1 MEEKKSEEKFIFEE
15 KAEIRTMEKDIA
27 RLKGLSVTEPE
38 KKLDSKKPLKKK
50 GKELPPEDIERKK
63 KVEKFVKEIE
73 EEAKRKSEKTEDA
86 ILEEERVM
94 TELATKT
101 KETKDEKV
109 DEKQSEEGLEED
121 LPIIFPPDK
130 VEKEEDLPK
139 EETLENFI
147 VSLSAIPNE
156 GGTLEGEGFYSQ
168 GSEVRVLATPN
179 EGFKFERW
187 MDEVAETISNL
198 SEYTFNITKDTMLV
212 AEFIKEDSLE
222 LKEEPL
228 PPIEDEVSEKT
239 PLSEESLLTLEKD
252 TDIEEERRAEEE
264 RIAEEERRAEEERIR
279 QEKESEEGIKK
290 EIAELESKQ
299 EEVNRSIKEIEDK
312 RESLEK
318 DKEELQSSLDKTIEK
333 EKEIEIKEK
342 EVADRVGYLKK
353 DKGAKKDLWEW
364 QEKRRLVEKE
374 RWGWD
379 EKILE
384 ISKTIDQANN
394 DYNEKKTIQKENED
408 TLKDAY
414 SKLERI
420 RLTKEKEEIER
431 NLSDL
436 YTLIE
441 KAKERLET
449 VTDEKKGVEQALGI
463 TKDKA
468 SELIS
473 LKEEIEKREMEE
485 SDPILKKKIE
495 KERWNTED
503 DIKTLEEKVW
513 ADTSVLKEVSER
525 ERLSREELEA
535 EKEKEMN
542 LKRRID
548 EIDSILEGRDPVI
561 ETAED
566 DDKNIVIRYIESN
579 STNPESDI
587 KKAEK
592 DPMFFK
598 YILDKAKKSESI

>member
-1 MEEKKSEEKFIFEE
+1 MKK
-15 KAEIRTMEKDIA
+15 R
-27 RLKGLSVTEPE
+27 G
-38 KKLDSKKPLKKK
+38 
-50 GKELPPEDIERKK
+50 G
-63 KVEKFVKEIE
+63 
-73 EEAKRKSEKTEDA
+73 
-86 ILEEERVM
+86 
-94 TELATKT
+94 
-101 KETKDEKV
+101 V
-109 DEKQSEEGLEED
+109 DEKNSRNIKNDRSLIT
-121 LPIIFPPDK
+121 IIM
-130 VEKEEDLPK
+130 
-139 EETLENFI
+139 
-147 VSLSAIPNE
+147 
-156 GGTLEGEGFYSQ
+156 
-168 GSEVRVLATPN
+168 R
-179 EGFKFERW
+179 
-187 MDEVAETISNL
+187 
-198 SEYTFNITKDTMLV
+198 
-212 AEFIKEDSLE
+212 
-222 LKEEPL
+222 
-228 PPIEDEVSEKT
+228 
-239 PLSEESLLTLEKD
+239 
-252 TDIEEERRAEEE
+252 
-264 RIAEEERRAEEERIR
+264 
-279 QEKESEEGIKK
+279 
-290 EIAELESKQ
+290 
-299 EEVNRSIKEIEDK
+299 
-312 RESLEK
+312 
-318 DKEELQSSLDKTIEK
+318 
-333 EKEIEIKEK
+333 
-342 EVADRVGYLKK
+342 
-353 DKGAKKDLWEW
+353 
-364 QEKRRLVEKE
+364 
-374 RWGWD
+374 
-379 EKILE
+379 
-384 ISKTIDQANN
+384 
-394 DYNEKKTIQKENED
+394 KTIQKENED

-598 YILDKAKKSESI
+598 YILDKARKSESI